1 MFTKLWYNEAK
12 EGGGRMKLTKCD
24 KGIYLSNLPKTII
37 GIICAIAYPIFYIIT
52 AYDVFANRFVDID
65 WFDIFTL
72 IIILP
77 AYILWLIK
85 DFRTSIIR
93 YRITIDEDGIK
104 EYRFLSKNR
113 ELSWSDIGEYMC
125 ELTSAPYKTNE
136 DFFKIVF
143 YSKDNKTAIQ
153 TWSFPNSKKD
163 FFQGEIFKICD
174 TYFSG
179 ID

>member
-1 MFTKLWYNEAK
+1 MFTDLCYNEAK
-12 EGGGRMKLTKCD
+12 KGGGRMKLTKCD

-52 AYDVFANRFVDID
+52 AYDVFANRFADID
-65 WFDIFTL
+65 WFDIFAL
-72 IIILP
+72 VIILL

-85 DFRTSIIR
+85 DFRKSIIR
-93 YRITIDEDGIK
+93 YRITIDENGIK

-125 ELTSAPYKTNE
+125 ELTSAPYKTSE

-163 FFQGEIFKICD
+163 FFRGEIFKICD

>member
-1 MFTKLWYNEAK
+1 
-12 EGGGRMKLTKCD
+12 MKLTKCD

-93 YRITIDEDGIK
+93 YKITIDENGIK
-104 EYRFLSKNR
+104 EYRLLAKNK
-113 ELSWSDIGEYMC
+113 ELLWDEIEEYIC
-125 ELTSAPYKTNE
+125 EVTPAPYRASEN
-136 DFFKIVF
+136 FFKITF
-143 YSKDNKTAIQ
+143 YSKTNKPSIQ
-153 TWSFPNSKKD
+153 TWSFPNSQK
-163 FFQGEIFKICD
+163 QNLQSEIFSTCD
-174 TYFSG
+174 KYFG
-179 ID
+179 N